1 MNLFGKLY
9 KKYACNIRKNNTM
22 LKTLLFAISILR
34 IFAEPTLRAREL
46 TELKEQNNDYEWKE
60 FSHFQEK
67 FSKRYSNLEELE
79 KRFKI
84 FRENLRDVI
93 MHNLDWSQ
101 NFTMGINQFSD
112 LTSDEFKNTYVRN
125 SFQRQPL
132 GSFGCKPYS
141 SNAAGAP
148 NQIDWRDFDA
158 VNPVRDQGQC
168 GSCWAFATTANA
180 ESVWAIQ
187 KGELYDL
194 SEEYLVDCASGM
206 GYFNMGCNGGTPDS
220 AFKYMINNGQCYEEL
235 YPYTA
240 GVTKTAGKCT
250 SCTSTPVKFSGCLDV
265 APNDQISLKAA
276 VAINPVAVAIEADTR
291 YFQSY
296 AGGILDSPQCG
307 TTLDHAV
314 EIIGYGTDNGIDYW
328 NVRNS
333 WGTTWGESGYFR
345 VKRTSATD
353 DIGICGI
360 AAEPSFLVV

>member
-1 MNLFGKLY
+1 MGYDFEYIKSIQQMNLFGKLY
-9 KKYACNIRKNNTM
+9 KKCACNIRKNTTM
-22 LKTLLFAISILR
+22 LKGLLFAISILR

-125 SFQRQPL
+125 SIQRQPL

-235 YPYTA
+235 Y
-240 GVTKTAGKCT
+240 
-250 SCTSTPVKFSGCLDV
+250 L
-265 APNDQISLKAA
+265 SL
-276 VAINPVAVAIEADTR
+276 IHI
-291 YFQSY
+291 
-296 AGGILDSPQCG
+296 
-307 TTLDHAV
+307 
-314 EIIGYGTDNGIDYW
+314 
-328 NVRNS
+328 
-333 WGTTWGESGYFR
+333 
-345 VKRTSATD
+345 
-353 DIGICGI
+353 
-360 AAEPSFLVV
+360 